1 MKLLTVL
8 VGLAFLLGT
17 VSSVRAGCPGTC
29 GSSPLYPRTAVKTK
43 ENQPPADGPEL
54 IPFSVLS
61 AARKAA
67 YKERKR
73 STGKH
78 YDVLPPVVLRPE
90 RIQWVKISA
99 TDVNRIVCSSGK
111 ITDVFYSA
119 EKGVKVETAGHE
131 AYLKLQVKVLPEGK
145 VEYSSVPTEVYVVC
159 GGNTYGFIGRPYR
172 IPSRTIYLVN
182 PAADASKNVQLYAG
196 DIDKAVVSILKKVF
210 SDQVPL
216 GWERMDPVPIARNPL
231 PDIHLCETA
240 RYRIT
245 GIGIT
250 VRVLTVTAKRGTR
263 LMEKDLLRP
272 EITVNPLA
280 ISVEKSSLHAS
291 ESTRAVIIE
300 KVPEVQS

>member
-1 MKLLTVL
+1 MRSCAVI
-8 VGLAFLLGT
+8 VGLAFLLGA
-17 VSSVRAGCPGTC
+17 VSSVWAGCPGTC
-29 GSSPLYPRTAVKTK
+29 GSSPLYMRTAVKTK
-43 ENQPPADGPEL
+43 KQPPVEPEL
-54 IPFSVLS
+54 IPFSVVS
-61 AARKAA
+61 AARKAS

-73 STGKH
+73 SIGKH

-131 AYLKLQVKVLPEGK
+131 AYLKLQVKVLPNGK
-145 VEYSSVPTEVYVVC
+145 VEYSTVPTEVYIVC

-182 PAADASKNVQLYAG
+182 PAADATRNTELYAG
-196 DIDKAVVSILKKVF
+196 DVDKAVVLILKKVF
-210 SDQVPL
+210 SDRIPPS
-216 GWERMDPVPIARNPL
+216 WERRDPLPIKKNPL
-231 PDIHLCETA
+231 PGIRLRETA

-245 GIGIT
+245 GVGIT

-263 LMEKDLLRP
+263 LLEKDLLRP
-272 EITVNPLA
+272 EITVNPVA
-280 ISVEKSSLHAS
+280 ISIEKTSLHAS